1 MWQLILFVFIILV
14 GINIYKSTSYF
25 PFQDLKALNNR
36 KEFIYLDTINV
47 KSLEFNIIN
56 NDDEA
61 TNKDAF
67 KFFVK
72 LENTNQKHID
82 IRYYQNDYDI
92 SSKIIKNGAE
102 QKLPVLK
109 SKINDNVF
117 LNDEGY
123 LRYIK
128 RSNYLKIYLYI
139 SGFLIGLF
147 WLIKKIKA
155 K

>member
-1 MWQLILFVFIILV
+1 MDTLKIKELIFNAF
-14 GINIYKSTSYF
+14 
-25 PFQDLKALNNR
+25 DNNP
-36 KEFIYLDTINV
+36 
-47 KSLEFNIIN
+47 
-56 NDDEA
+56 
-61 TNKDAF
+61 TNKVAF
-67 KFFVK
+67 KFILD
-72 LENTNQKHID
+72 LENSNQ

-109 SKINDNVF
+109 NKINDNVF

>member
-36 KEFIYLDTINV
+36 KEFIYLDTLKI
-47 KSLEFNIIN
+47 KELIFNAFDN
-56 NDDEA
+56 NP
-61 TNKDAF
+61 TNKVAF
-67 KFFVK
+67 KFILD
-72 LENTNQKHID
+72 LENSNQ

-109 SKINDNVF
+109 NKINDNVF